1 MQKGFC
7 AVIVASGEPNCI
19 DLGIEGEEYSTSYLD
34 YLKSP
39 DSYLSSGNIA
49 IVGGGA
55 VATDC
60 AVTARTN
67 GANNVE
73 MFIRRRICDMRIT
86 EEERKSLI
94 ENNIDLTTMT
104 KIKKISKTNGKLV
117 LYTCKTHFVNG
128 KLEEIE
134 GTTIQRPN
142 FDMLIKAIG
151 SSAPKCFRYHYILE
165 QSYRLLL

>member
-1 MQKGFC
+1 
-7 AVIVASGEPNCI
+7 
-19 DLGIEGEEYSTSYLD
+19 
-34 YLKSP
+34 
-39 DSYLSSGNIA
+39 
-49 IVGGGA
+49 
-55 VATDC
+55 
-60 AVTARTN
+60 
-67 GANNVE
+67 

-151 SSAPKCFRYHYILE
+151 SSAPKCNDSENIFYAGDCKNGGSTVVEAVASGKNVAQKIIE
-165 QSYRLLL
+165 KF